1 MTKGKI
7 DFKYLEIINSR
18 DPNLIFGDWINNI
31 NYWSEKFA
39 ENKSKYVIIKN
50 FLNSDIIKKVN
61 DSFPSIDDSWY
72 KYWNPIEVKYAN
84 DKINSFPSII
94 KDVFYFLS
102 SNIIKKKISKI
113 CGIPNLEIDEYL
125 HGAGLHAHPRNGR
138 LNIHLDYEKHP
149 ITNKQRRL
157 NIILYL
163 SKNWKPE
170 WNGHT
175 ELYDDNYQNLIAK
188 SPVVFNQAIIF
199 KTNENSWHGL
209 PEKIQ
214 CPENVYR
221 KSLAYYYVSDLE
233 NSPNKKKQGA
243 NKNGYRIK
251 AVFVQKF
258 AEKRDIRIQKLLKIR
273 PNRRITKEDLEK
285 IWADWNEI
293 DN

>member
-1 MTKGKI
+1 MTSSKI
-7 DFKYLEIINSR
+7 DHKYLEYINGR
-18 DPNLIFGDWINNI
+18 DPTLMFGEWINNI
-31 NYWSEKFA
+31 DQWSKKFA
-39 ENKSKYVIIKN
+39 ENDSKYVIIN
-50 FLNSDIIKKVN
+50 DFLNFDVIEKVHE
-61 DSFPSIDDSWY
+61 SFPSIDESWY

-84 DKINSFPSII
+84 DKINSFPCVI

-102 SNIIKKKISKI
+102 SDTIKNKIGKI
-113 CGIPNLEIDEYL
+113 CGIPTLEMDEYL
-125 HGAGLHAHPRNGR
+125 HGAGLHVHPRNGR

-163 SKNWKPE
+163 SKDWKSE

-188 SPVVFNQAIIF
+188 SLVIFNQAIIF

-209 PEKIQ
+209 PDKIQ

-233 NSPNKKKQGA
+233 NSPSNYKHGVNKD
-243 NKNGYRIK
+243 GYRNK
-251 AVFVQKF
+251 AVFVQKST
-258 AEKRDIRIQKLLKIR
+258 EESDSRIQKLLKIR
-273 PNRRITKEDLEK
+273 PNRRITKEDLEE
-285 IWADWNEI
+285 IWPDWNEI